1 MNQRRI
7 YLSVK
12 LATQAVKDNDMLEA
26 LAVNMLI
33 KRHEVSSTLKNVTVR
48 KLKDVL
54 HVGTDRAKRI
64 LDRELG
70 FQRRDRVVFN
80 LLEKDDRNNIL
91 ALKIRATNRYKYNFA
106 LDFEVDKKYSVSHV
120 MDMIRSC
127 VLANKIRQQS
137 YVADTVQKS
146 EAPNNMRE
154 MRLGNKRL
162 KRLEAQQPYGN
173 NGIKR
178 NYGGYN
184 YGFSYNAVMRATNT
198 KRYKA
203 KKLIKG
209 LVAKGVVLAKEV
221 YMSTKIST
229 TEFNK
234 DFAQNHRKY
243 IGIGRLFV
251 KDGEVCLQLS
261 NRYEY
266 VGEIIQ

>member
-173 NGIKR
+173 NGINATKPR
-178 NYGGYN
+178 N
-184 YGFSYNAVMRATNT
+184 
-198 KRYKA
+198 
-203 KKLIKG
+203 
-209 LVAKGVVLAKEV
+209 
-221 YMSTKIST
+221 
-229 TEFNK
+229 
-234 DFAQNHRKY
+234 
-243 IGIGRLFV
+243 
-251 KDGEVCLQLS
+251 
-261 NRYEY
+261 
-266 VGEIIQ
+266 